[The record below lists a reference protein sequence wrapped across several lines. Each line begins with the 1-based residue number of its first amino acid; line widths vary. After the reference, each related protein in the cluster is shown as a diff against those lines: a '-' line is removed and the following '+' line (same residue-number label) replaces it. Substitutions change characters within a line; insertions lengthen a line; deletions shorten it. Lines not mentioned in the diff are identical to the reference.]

1 MFYEIIIPAASA
13 VSLLMS
19 SLFIISIFL
28 KRNDIVDIVW
38 GPGIFMVS
46 LIAYVQAPQQT
57 VLSEL
62 ILFLTAFWAFRL
74 SFRIY
79 KRNRGKDEDFRYK
92 KWREEWGKLV
102 YLRSFFQIYL
112 LQGFLMLVLGA
123 SAMVAAAN
131 SSLWTGWTHVT
142 TLGLLVW
149 LIGYYFE
156 VVGDWQLDQ
165 FKAKDTEKDEVLNSG
180 LWRYTR
186 HPNYF
191 GEVTMWWGI
200 WLMVA
205 SLPLWYIA
213 LISPLVIT
221 YLLLFVSG
229 VPMLEK
235 KFDGNPA
242 YEQYKIKTSKFFPL
256 PPKQIESTGQ

>member
-1 MFYEIIIPAASA
+1 
-13 VSLLMS
+13 
-19 SLFIISIFL
+19 
-28 KRNDIVDIVW
+28 
-38 GPGIFMVS
+38 
-46 LIAYVQAPQQT
+46 
-57 VLSEL
+57 
-62 ILFLTAFWAFRL
+62 
-74 SFRIY
+74 
-79 KRNRGKDEDFRYK
+79 
-92 KWREEWGKLV
+92 
-102 YLRSFFQIYL
+102 
-112 LQGFLMLVLGA
+112 MLVLGA